1 MLLNRQTEMT
11 FFFSFLFFS
20 DGGIKHDSY
29 LVPFTMYEL
38 GLLHKQKGEINK
50 AIAVMENV
58 M

>member
-1 MLLNRQTEMT
+1 MT
-11 FFFSFLFFS
+11 FFFFLFRFVFSFS

>member
-1 MLLNRQTEMT
+1 MT
-11 FFFSFLFFS
+11 FGFFLFCFFS
-20 DGGIKHDSY
+20 DGGINHDSY